1 MNEILSKKCSFFEQK
16 SFFSWMF
23 FSYLMEKTDICT
35 HIMWFEHIT
44 LIDLTVKGLIVGMVA
59 SAPMGPVG
67 VLCIQRTLNKGRWFG
82 LVTGLGAA
90 LSDIIYAVVTG
101 VGMSLVIE
109 FIENPRTMYVL
120 QLVGSFLLFLFGLYT
135 YRTKPQL
142 RPSSRKKGTLAHNCL
157 TGFLVTI
164 SNPLIIFLF
173 IALFARFTFV
183 VPDHLGQQ
191 ILGYVSIFLGAMLWW
206 YGLTYLVDK
215 LRTTFELERI
225 GMINKAIG
233 MVVMV
238 VSLLGLFST
247 LLGLTLY

>member
-1 MNEILSKKCSFFEQK
+1 
-16 SFFSWMF
+16 MF

-35 HIMWFEHIT
+35 RIMWFEHIT
-44 LIDLTVKGLIVGMVA
+44 LLDLTVKGLIVGMVA

>member
-35 HIMWFEHIT
+35 RIMWFEHIT
-44 LIDLTVKGLIVGMVA
+44 LLDLTVKGLIVGMVA

>member
-1 MNEILSKKCSFFEQK
+1 
-16 SFFSWMF
+16 MF

-238 VSLLGLFST
+238 VSLLGLLST